1 MRLLQSRSTARKLDS
16 ACANWGSS
24 AGATKPSAY
33 GLPIFSPSPAKRSC
47 RAAATATETAAATA
61 CGMALRGR
69 FAPALGESA
78 ALIFYRRRTTGGVRG
93 GSRQVP
99 HRRKSC
105 RRRVSRPAGRG
116 GGGRK
121 GEPLGGGRGCSVQS
135 GVPRPLLLRC
145 LASYPV
151 RFCISHTWGRALL
164 FAAENAIIGCL
175 NRPCPG
181 SGRVDAESAGR
192 CYLPTRKVP
201 RRFHGRFLHIP
212 WRRLYGTE
220 LGHPHAGWRVVHE
233 R

>member
-1 MRLLQSRSTARKLDS
+1 MGCQSSRPRPRRGPAGPPPRQRKRPPQRLAAWRCEAALRQRWGSLRRSFSTARRIRTGVPARS
-16 ACANWGSS
+16 PTGSPPHAACR
-24 AGATKPSAY
+24 
-33 GLPIFSPSPAKRSC
+33 L
-47 RAAATATETAAATA
+47 
-61 CGMALRGR
+61 
-69 FAPALGESA
+69 
-78 ALIFYRRRTTGGVRG
+78 GVR
-93 GSRQVP
+93 
-99 HRRKSC
+99 
-105 RRRVSRPAGRG
+105 
-116 GGGRK
+116 
-121 GEPLGGGRGCSVQS
+121 LGGEARCS